1 MKAKCFFCAACR
13 FFKRLAGRVIK
24 LIMYYPRAMSVMST
38 KKSSDRILYIDASC
52 AYFSDGK
59 GGIPRVVK
67 KFCECIDKL
76 NVRHELVY
84 TVAYNGFFCCKDKS
98 RVRFSPNDV
107 FFCPDFDLQM
117 TCNRLFLK
125 NMMNNGVRVYFFL
138 YDLIP
143 MHFPQFFDHLALYKK
158 YFNLMFLGTGIITD
172 SKTVLLDAKTYMQ
185 KLPKRSVNSRILFDY
200 AYLGSDFEPVN
211 LKQKSANESLEFL
224 MVSTVEPRKKYDQAL
239 QAFEILWKK
248 GLDVNLRI
256 VGRPGWKKLDVF
268 NLLDNHPELNKRLFW
283 YKNGISDHELAN
295 LYKQCDAVI
304 FASLEEGYGL
314 AVVEAA
320 RYNKPVIL
328 RDIPIFREIAGDSAY
343 YFCGMDGK
351 NLSDAVEIF
360 IECKKN
366 GEVKLP
372 VVKSNSWQEFTS
384 KVLDMIWRGKT
395 IGEET

>member
-1 MKAKCFFCAACR
+1 MMK
-13 FFKRLAGRVIK
+13 
-24 LIMYYPRAMSVMST
+24 
-38 KKSSDRILYIDASC
+38 
-52 AYFSDGK
+52 K
-59 GGIPRVVK
+59 GV
-67 KFCECIDKL
+67 
-76 NVRHELVY
+76 N
-84 TVAYNGFFCCKDKS
+84 
-98 RVRFSPNDV
+98 
-107 FFCPDFDLQM
+107 
-117 TCNRLFLK
+117 
-125 NMMNNGVRVYFFL
+125 VYFFL
-138 YDLIP
+138 HDLIP
-143 MHFPQFFDHLALYKK
+143 LHFPQFYDWVDVFRK
-158 YFNLMFLGTGIITD
+158 YLDNMFIGAGIITN
-172 SKTVLLDAKTYMQ
+172 SKAVMSDAKAYMQ
-185 KLPKRSVNSRILFDY
+185 QLSKRFVNPNIVFDY
-200 AYLGSDFEPVN
+200 AYLGCDLVSKNP
-211 LKQKSANESLEFL
+211 KTKSANEPLEFL

-351 NLSDAVEIF
+351 DLSDAVENF
-360 IECKKN
+360 FECKKA
-366 GEVKLP
+366 GDVKLP

-384 KVLDMIWRGKT
+384 KVLDVIWRGKT
-395 IGEET
+395 IGEEA

>member
-1 MKAKCFFCAACR
+1 MNAKC

-38 KKSSDRILYIDASC
+38 KKSSDRVLYIDASC

-125 NMMNNGVRVYFFL
+125 NMMNNGVRFYFFL

-143 MHFPQFFDHLALYKK
+143 MHFPQFFDHLAIYKK
-158 YFNLMFLGTGIITD
+158 YFNLTFLGTGIITD

-185 KLPKRSVNSRILFDY
+185 KLPKRHVNPNIIFDY
-200 AYLGSDFEPVN
+200 AYLGCDFKPVN
-211 LKQKSANESLEFL
+211 LVKEKSCAAAKEFL

-248 GLDVNLRI
+248 GLDVRLRI
-256 VGRPGWKKLDVF
+256 VGRPGWKNESVIHSLET
-268 NLLDNHPELNKRLFW
+268 HPELNKRLFW

-295 LYKQCDAVI
+295 LYEQCDAVI

-320 RYNKPVIL
+320 RYNRPIIL

-343 YFCGMDGK
+343 FFCGMDGK
-351 NLSDAVEIF
+351 DLSDAVENF
-360 IECKKN
+360 IERKKA
-366 GEVKLP
+366 GDVKLP

-384 KVLDMIWRGKT
+384 KVLDVIWRGKT
-395 IGEET
+395 IGEEA